1 MVGYVLSASHATAFQ
16 TTAAQTARSVY
27 WYIKL
32 LGGEST
38 LAAPLYAI
46 ATLQS
51 SELDPT
57 YAALQTHDGPK
68 NGVRYVNLGVDDD
81 PVYDLGF

>member
-1 MVGYVLSASHATAFQ
+1 MGYVLSASHATAFQ

-32 LGGEST
+32 FGGGSA
-38 LAAPLYAI
+38 LATPLHAI

-51 SELDPT
+51 SKLDPT
-57 YAALQTHDGPK
+57 YTALQTHDGPQ
-68 NGVRYVNLGVDDD
+68 NGVRYVTLGVDDD
-81 PVYDLGF
+81 PVCDLGF

>member
-1 MVGYVLSASHATAFQ
+1 MLSASHATAFH
-16 TTAAQTARSVY
+16 TTAAQTARSVS

-38 LAAPLYAI
+38 LATPLYAI

-51 SELDPT
+51 SKLGPT
-57 YAALQTHDGPK
+57 YAALQTRDGPQ
-68 NGVRYVNLGVDDD
+68 NGVRYVNIAVDDD